1 LTGTHLVFPTPKC
14 VEHDYDMILE
24 RFKLQ
29 GEGQNRRVVDVY
41 GCPISGCATKYAEV
55 LGGYGIFNAG
65 QFVLTKAGPN

>member
-1 LTGTHLVFPTPKC
+1 
-14 VEHDYDMILE
+14 MILE